1 MHDKDWA
8 LDLTIPEAVH
18 QAKKKTTDKNKLLKQ
33 GSVNSTQLRGLS
45 YQCDLK
51 ETNTSCHKGRFL
63 YVHVPS
69 FP

>member
-8 LDLTIPEAVH
+8 LDLTNPEAVH
-18 QAKKKTTDKNKLLKQ
+18 QANRRLQTKKLLKQ

>member
-8 LDLTIPEAVH
+8 LDVTIPEAVD
-18 QAKKKTTDKNKLLKQ
+18 QANRRLLKQ
-33 GSVNSTQLRGLS
+33 GSVNPTQLRGLS
-45 YQCDLK
+45 YRCDLK